1 MDDWEL
7 KSFIR
12 FLAQEWKEDHRQLM
26 AHRMFAQ
33 LVEQAGFPGAA
44 DVLEKCR
51 QSPALEAHL
60 NEQFSFLEEMLPSPE
75 EASSNAKILELLA
88 KWKSTGWPN

>member
-7 KSFIR
+7 KSLIR
-12 FLAQEWKEDHRQLM
+12 FLAQEWKESQGQLV
-26 AHRMFAQ
+26 AHQMFAQ
-33 LVEQAGFPGAA
+33 LVERAGFPGAA
-44 DVLEKCR
+44 DLLEKCR

-75 EASSNAKILELLA
+75 EASSKAKVLELLS
-88 KWKSTGWPN
+88 KWKSSGWPN